1 MVRNLT
7 PRDVI
12 DRLTDGI
19 TSRHADKWGEAM
31 GAHFAIGYALDDR
44 THYSY
49 AAGRALMRWQ
59 FSDPMGQGLRGI
71 EDSYTRRWISKVA
84 ERTLIRAGDILDR
97 YETRMVR
104 AGKDY

>member
-1 MVRNLT
+1 MKLSA
-7 PRDVI
+7 RDVI

-31 GAHFAIGYALDDR
+31 SAHFTLAYALDAR
-44 THYSY
+44 TAYSY

-59 FSDPMGQGLRGI
+59 FRDPLNHGLSGI
-71 EDSYTRRWISKVA
+71 EDVYTRRWISKVS

-97 YETRMVR
+97 YERHLIR